1 MDYKIKFKH
10 ARVTITSPALPTL
23 QEALH
28 HFMHYLDVNDTKT
41 LKLAEV
47 YKGDELV
54 HAIVWKEE
62 VN

>member
-41 LKLAEV
+41 LRSTKATS
-47 YKGDELV
+47 
-54 HAIVWKEE
+54 
-62 VN
+62 